1 MQHRAV
7 ASEQGQRWLLS
18 LFLTRVCVSV
28 CAFATG
34 AKAKLDL
41 GKQAV
46 NVAEEVVGI
55 D

>member
-1 MQHRAV
+1 MQWRV
-7 ASEQGQRWLLS
+7 SEDSVGFFPSFFRN
-18 LFLTRVCVSV
+18 TRVSV

-46 NVAEEVVGI
+46 KVAEEVVSIG
-55 D
+55 